1 MASRAASGKAA
12 LRGRAGV
19 TAGRGVRTRSAA
31 AGRVVQALALVLLA
45 ASAAAQGAVPL
56 PVTARAP
63 GVLDDAA
70 HGYPAGSTWL
80 FDGVVHVSLSAA
92 PGAAQ
97 WLALPAPPLPLDAIG
112 LRVRTLAPA
121 SGGAG
126 YRVGEVLTL
135 TGGATARVTAI
146 VGAGGTGA
154 LASAS
159 VADPAFHACAN
170 TAAGGLAQRSS
181 SGSGRG
187 ASFTATFL
195 SPVAVGARLLTRCHT
210 ADRALGLAFGSATAT
225 VGFGAD
231 GLIDAAAVDALF
243 AGVRPR
249 ITVAYDQGGNGVD
262 GTEAAVKGGTI
273 SALRAP
279 HGIRSILM
287 DGDPNGPGD
296 SGAPANFGGQSVT
309 ALDWGPSLSID
320 PRDSTLVWAGGLQS
334 ADHGT
339 GIMNSGPVAVAN
351 RLSAAYPNLS
361 VSAGGGSAV
370 ACPGMAFDR
379 DNVLFQV
386 STAAGT
392 RCVLNGAS
400 SAVGGGVPPAAAT
413 SGGTLG
419 YGRPGFA
426 YVDYDMA
433 AFVPW
438 AMSDAE
444 VAVAAAA
451 IDAAFL
457 IAPQARSVIVADGD
471 SDTDGHGA
479 PAQNEWPRMMME
491 QLGRPDIRLLDTA
504 YFGSTMGGAA
514 ANGAPGSRLSEQAL
528 DVLPALD
535 QAHAGGAANR
545 WVVMGPMG
553 FNDLN
558 RGDSLATVEAAYTA
572 YCDAVHRHHGLCA
585 LLVVPN
591 RAEQTGGIFPELAA
605 LGAWIMASTPDTNA
619 HADLAILS
627 PGCPA
632 SLACQ
637 QSDGVH
643 ATQINALGQARA
655 VAAALGPRLR

>member
-1 MASRAASGKAA
+1 MASPAADTGA
-12 LRGRAGV
+12 RAGV
-19 TAGRGVRTRSAA
+19 RAALPALLAVVLCAA
-31 AGRVVQALALVLLA
+31 AA
-45 ASAAAQGAVPL
+45 PL
-56 PVTARAP
+56 PVTARPP
-63 GVLDDAA
+63 GPLDDAA

-80 FDGVVHVSLSAA
+80 FDGVGHASRAA
-92 PGAAQ
+92 EAGAAQ
-97 WLALPAPPLPLDAIG
+97 WVALPAPALPLDAIG
-112 LRVRTLAPA
+112 LRVRTLAVA

-126 YRVGEVLTL
+126 YRVGEVLAL
-135 TGGATARVTAI
+135 TGGATARVAR
-146 VGAGGTGA
+146 VGGRDATGP
-154 LASAS
+154 LAAAS
-159 VADPAFHACAN
+159 LEDPAYHACAN

-195 SPVAVGARLLTRCHT
+195 APVAVGARLLTRCH
-210 ADRALGLAFGSATAT
+210 AGGGALGLAFAGTAAT

-231 GLIDAAAVDALF
+231 RLIDHPAIDALF

-249 ITVAYDQGGNGVD
+249 ITVVRDQGGGGVD
-262 GTEAAVKGGTI
+262 GTEAAAKGGTI

-279 HGIRSILM
+279 HGIRSLLM

-309 ALDWGPSLSID
+309 ALDWGPALSVD

-339 GIMNSGPVAVAN
+339 GVMNAGPVAVAN
-351 RLSAAYPNLS
+351 RLSAGFPNLS
-361 VSAGGGSAV
+361 VSAGGASAV
-370 ACPGMAFDR
+370 ACPGMGFDS
-379 DNVLFQV
+379 DNVLFLV
-386 STAAGT
+386 AGASGV
-392 RCVLNGAS
+392 RCVLNGAA
-400 SAVGGGVPPAAAT
+400 SAVGGGVPSAAAT
-413 SGGTLG
+413 AGGRLG
-419 YGRPGFA
+419 YGEPGFA
-426 YVDYDMA
+426 YVDYAMA

-438 AMSDAE
+438 AMSEAE
-444 VAVAAAA
+444 VANATAA

-457 IAPQARSVIVADGD
+457 IAPQVRSVIVADGD

-479 PAQNEWPRMMME
+479 PAQNGWPRMLME

-504 YFGSTMGGAA
+504 FYGSTMGGPA
-514 ANGAPGSRLSEQAL
+514 ANGAPGSRLAEEPL
-528 DVLPALD
+528 NVLPALD
-535 QAHAGGAANR
+535 QAWAGGAANR

-553 FNDLN
+553 YNDLN
-558 RGDSLATVEAAYTA
+558 RGDSLDSVEASYTA

-591 RAEQTGGIFPELAA
+591 RAGQTGGIFPALAA
-605 LGAWIMASTPDTNA
+605 LGAWIMASTPATNA

-632 SLACQ
+632 SLPCQ

-643 ATQINALGQARA
+643 ASQINALGQARA
-655 VAAALGPRLR
+655 VAGALAPLLR

>member
-1 MASRAASGKAA
+1 MPD
-12 LRGRAGV
+12 
-19 TAGRGVRTRSAA
+19 RGVRKRSAA
-31 AGRVVQALALVLLA
+31 VPGRIVLVLALVLFA
-45 ASAAAQGAVPL
+45 ASAAADQGPAPL

-80 FDGVVHVSLSAA
+80 FDGVVRVSRAA
-92 PGAAQ
+92 ARGAAQ
-97 WLALPAPPLPLDAIG
+97 WLALPAPALPLDAIG
-112 LRVRTLAPA
+112 LRVRTLALV

-126 YRVGEVLTL
+126 YRMGEVLTL
-135 TGGATARVTAI
+135 TGGATARVT
-146 VGAGGTGA
+146 GLAGNGGIGPVA
-154 LASAS
+154 AASL
-159 VADPAFHACAN
+159 ADPAFHACAN

-187 ASFTATFL
+187 ARFTATFL
-195 SPVAVGARLLTRCHT
+195 APVAVGARLLTRCHA
-210 ADRALGLAFGSATAT
+210 ADRALGLAFGDTVAT
-225 VGFGAD
+225 VGFVAN
-231 GLIDAAAVDALF
+231 GLIDYPAIDALF

-249 ITVAYDQGGNGVD
+249 ITVAHDQGGNGVD
-262 GTEAAVKGGTI
+262 GTEVAVKGGTI

-279 HGIRSILM
+279 HGIRSIMM

-296 SGAPANFGGQSVT
+296 SGAPANFDGRSVT
-309 ALDWGPSLSID
+309 ALDWGPALSVD
-320 PRDSTLVWAGGLQS
+320 PRGSTLVWTGGLQS

-339 GIMNSGPVAVAN
+339 GVMNSGPVAVTN
-351 RLSAAYPNLS
+351 RLSAGLPNLS
-361 VSAGGGSAV
+361 VSAGGASAV
-370 ACPGMAFDR
+370 ACPGMPFDR

-386 STAAGT
+386 STVAGT
-392 RCVLNGAS
+392 RCVLNGAA
-400 SAVGGGVPPAAAT
+400 SAVGGGLAPAAAT
-413 SGGTLG
+413 AGGTLG
-419 YGRPGFA
+419 YGRSGFA

-444 VAVAAAA
+444 VAAAAA
-451 IDAAFL
+451 SIDAAFL

-504 YFGSTMGGAA
+504 FFGSTMGGAA

-528 DVLPALD
+528 NVLPALD
-535 QAHAGGAANR
+535 QAYAGGAANR

-558 RGDSLATVEAAYTA
+558 RGDGLAAVEAAYTA

-591 RAEQTGGIFPELAA
+591 RADQTGGIFPELAA
-605 LGAWIMASTPDTNA
+605 LGAWIMAGTLDTNA
-619 HADLAILS
+619 HADLTILS

-655 VAAALGPRLR
+655 VVVALGPLLR